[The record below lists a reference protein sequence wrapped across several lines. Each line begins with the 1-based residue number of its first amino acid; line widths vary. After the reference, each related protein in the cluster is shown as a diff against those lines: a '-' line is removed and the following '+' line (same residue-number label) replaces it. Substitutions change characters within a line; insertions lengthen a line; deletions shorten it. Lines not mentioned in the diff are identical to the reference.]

1 MQPLQTSACEHFK
14 WSSCSEDLS
23 LNKGLNNVFSNRCGM
38 SGASGRLGLLRI
50 SCMEPFYVL
59 FMLCLQNTAS
69 LRLHLI
75 FSLSDEDDEVCYR
88 RVICPAKKIAAYCL
102 FFFNFKFQVTPNLHP
117 SAWTLRHQLLSWQ
130 WMGGCWH
137 GDRCESHSLLHNYF
151 LCSWIRFHFKHPPP
165 PAWQVWRHRWLSHP
179 RHSLNIDRTSTQIKT
194 RALCK
199 RLQAHFFF

>member
-1 MQPLQTSACEHFK
+1 MFCLCCVYRTLHRSDFTWFSAWVTEMMKFVTDVWFALQ
-14 WSSCSEDLS
+14 
-23 LNKGLNNVFSNRCGM
+23 
-38 SGASGRLGLLRI
+38 
-50 SCMEPFYVL
+50 
-59 FMLCLQNTAS
+59 
-69 LRLHLI
+69 
-75 FSLSDEDDEVCYR
+75 
-88 RVICPAKKIAAYCL
+88 KKIAAYCL
-102 FFFNFKFQVTPNLHP
+102 VFFNFKFQVTPNLHP